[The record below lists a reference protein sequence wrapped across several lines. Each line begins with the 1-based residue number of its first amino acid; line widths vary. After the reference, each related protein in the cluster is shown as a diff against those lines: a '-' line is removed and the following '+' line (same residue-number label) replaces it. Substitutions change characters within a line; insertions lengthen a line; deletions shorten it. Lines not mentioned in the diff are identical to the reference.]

1 MPYGRFARRAAVGY
15 AYTAGLALNCWCLY
29 FEYIYS
35 VDLFTHK
42 TMRYSITILMV
53 ACFSVCYAQSD
64 IDQKLKELNIDLI
77 TPTAPVANY
86 AKAVRT
92 GNLIYLSGHGPTKA
106 DGKDI
111 IGKVGKDLT
120 TEQGIEAAKRTAI
133 SLISTLK
140 MELGG
145 DLSRV
150 KRIVKVNGWVNCTD
164 NFKDQPKVMN
174 GCSDL
179 LVAVFGQKGKH
190 ARTSLGTNALP
201 SNIAIEIEMI
211 VEVE

>member
-1 MPYGRFARRAAVGY
+1 MKY
-15 AYTAGLALNCWCLY
+15 AICL
-29 FEYIYS
+29 FLLI
-35 VDLFTHK
+35 
-42 TMRYSITILMV
+42 
-53 ACFSVCYAQSD
+53 CFSATYAQTD
-64 IDQKLKELNIDLI
+64 IDQKLKELNIELI

-111 IGKVGKDLT
+111 TGKVGKDLT

-179 LVAVFGQKGKH
+179 LVAIFGQKGKH

>member
-1 MPYGRFARRAAVGY
+1 MKYLIIVTLIVSFSTSYG
-15 AYTAGLALNCWCLY
+15 
-29 FEYIYS
+29 
-35 VDLFTHK
+35 
-42 TMRYSITILMV
+42 
-53 ACFSVCYAQSD
+53 QSE
-64 IDQKLKELNIDLI
+64 IDKKLKELGIELI
-77 TPTAPVANY
+77 TPTSPVANY

-111 IGKVGKDLT
+111 TGKVGKDLSV
-120 TEQGIEAAKRTAI
+120 EQGIEAAKRTAI
-133 SLISTLK
+133 SMLSTLK
-140 MELGG
+140 VELGG

-164 NFKDQPKVMN
+164 NFKEQPKVMN

-179 LVAVFGQKGKH
+179 LVAVFGTKGKH

-211 VEVE
+211 VEVD

>member
-1 MPYGRFARRAAVGY
+1 MRYLIAILLFSCTSMAYGQ
-15 AYTAGLALNCWCLY
+15 N
-29 FEYIYS
+29 S
-35 VDLFTHK
+35 VDE
-42 TMRYSITILMV
+42 
-53 ACFSVCYAQSD
+53 
-64 IDQKLKELNIDLI
+64 KLKELGIELI
-77 TPTAPVANY
+77 TPTNPVANY
-86 AKAVRT
+86 AKAVRI
-92 GNLIYLSGHGPTKA
+92 GNLVYLSGHGPTKA

-111 IGKVGKDLT
+111 TGKVGKDLT
-120 TEQGIEAAKRTAI
+120 AEQGIEAAKRTAI
-133 SLISTLK
+133 SLLSTLK

-164 NFKDQPKVMN
+164 AFKDQPKVMN

-179 LVAVFGQKGKH
+179 LVAVFGAKGKH

>member
-1 MPYGRFARRAAVGY
+1 
-15 AYTAGLALNCWCLY
+15 
-29 FEYIYS
+29 
-35 VDLFTHK
+35 
-42 TMRYSITILMV
+42 MRYLIAFFLITS
-53 ACFSVCYAQSD
+53 FSFSYAQND
-64 IDQKLKELNIDLI
+64 IDKKLKELGVELI
-77 TPTAPVANY
+77 TPTNPVANY

-111 IGKVGKDLT
+111 IGKVGKDLSV
-120 TEQGIEAAKRTAI
+120 EQGIEAAKRTAI
-133 SLISTLK
+133 SLLSTLK

-164 NFKDQPKVMN
+164 NFKEQPKVMN

>member
-1 MPYGRFARRAAVGY
+1 
-15 AYTAGLALNCWCLY
+15 
-29 FEYIYS
+29 
-35 VDLFTHK
+35 
-42 TMRYSITILMV
+42 MRYTITLLIAICLST
-53 ACFSVCYAQSD
+53 AYAQDSPD
-64 IDQKLKELNIDLI
+64 EKLKELGVALI
-77 TPTAPVANY
+77 VPTAPVANY

-111 IGKVGKDLT
+111 IGKVGKELT
-120 TEQGIEAAKRTAI
+120 VDQGIEAAKRTAI
-133 SLISTLK
+133 SLLSTLK
-140 MELGG
+140 VELGG

-164 NFKDQPKVMN
+164 DFKDQPKVMN

-179 LVAVFGQKGKH
+179 LVAVFGARGKH

-201 SNIAIEIEMI
+201 SNIAVEIEMI
-211 VEVE
+211 VEVD

>member
-1 MPYGRFARRAAVGY
+1 
-15 AYTAGLALNCWCLY
+15 
-29 FEYIYS
+29 
-35 VDLFTHK
+35 
-42 TMRYSITILMV
+42 MRYLIAVVLIIS
-53 ACFSVCYAQSD
+53 ASGSYAQTS
-64 IDQKLKELNIDLI
+64 IDDKLKELGIQLI
-77 TPTAPVANY
+77 TPTSPVANY

-111 IGKVGKDLT
+111 TGKVGKDLT
-120 TEQGIEAAKRTAI
+120 VEQGIEAAKRTAI

-164 NFKDQPKVMN
+164 TFKDQPKVMN

-179 LVAVFGQKGKH
+179 LVAVFGQNGKH

>member
-1 MPYGRFARRAAVGY
+1 
-15 AYTAGLALNCWCLY
+15 
-29 FEYIYS
+29 
-35 VDLFTHK
+35 
-42 TMRYSITILMV
+42 MRYFTTVLLCACISIV
-53 ACFSVCYAQSD
+53 YGQKS
-64 IDQKLKELNIDLI
+64 IDEKLKKLGIELIV
-77 TPTAPVANY
+77 PTKPIANY

-106 DGKDI
+106 DGTDFT
-111 IGKVGKDLT
+111 GKVGQDLT
-120 TEQGIEAAKRTAI
+120 LEEGVEAARRTAI
-133 SLISTLK
+133 SLLSTLK
-140 MELGG
+140 VELNG

-150 KRIVKVNGWVNCTD
+150 KKVVKINGWVNCPAD
-164 NFKDQPKVMN
+164 FKDQPKVMN

-179 LVAVFGQKGKH
+179 LVAVFGEKGKH

>member
-1 MPYGRFARRAAVGY
+1 
-15 AYTAGLALNCWCLY
+15 
-29 FEYIYS
+29 
-35 VDLFTHK
+35 
-42 TMRYSITILMV
+42 MRYFTLFLLL
-53 ACFSVCYAQSD
+53 ACVSTCYAQSS
-64 IDQKLKELNIDLI
+64 IDQKLKELGVELI
-77 TPTAPVANY
+77 TPTSPVANY
-86 AKAVRT
+86 VKAVRT
-92 GNLIYLSGHGPTKA
+92 GNLIYLSGHGPTRA

-111 IGKVGKDLT
+111 IGKVGKDLST
-120 TEQGIEAAKRTAI
+120 DQGIEAARRTAI
-133 SLISTLK
+133 SLLSTLK

-150 KRIVKVNGWVNCTD
+150 RRIVKVNGWVNCSD

-179 LVAVFGQKGKH
+179 LVAVFGDKGKH

-211 VEVE
+211 VEVD

>member
-1 MPYGRFARRAAVGY
+1 
-15 AYTAGLALNCWCLY
+15 
-29 FEYIYS
+29 
-35 VDLFTHK
+35 
-42 TMRYSITILMV
+42 MRYFFVIFLS
-53 ACFSVCYAQSD
+53 ACFSITCAQNSVD
-64 IDQKLKELNIDLI
+64 NKLKELGVELI

-111 IGKVGKDLT
+111 TGKVGKDLT
-120 TEQGIEAAKRTAI
+120 IEQGIEAAKRTAI
-133 SLISTLK
+133 SLLSTLK
-140 MELGG
+140 VELGG

-164 NFKDQPKVMN
+164 NFKDQPRVMN

-179 LVAVFGQKGKH
+179 LVAVFGSKGKH

>member
-1 MPYGRFARRAAVGY
+1 MKY
-15 AYTAGLALNCWCLY
+15 L
-29 FEYIYS
+29 
-35 VDLFTHK
+35 
-42 TMRYSITILMV
+42 ITIVLIV
-53 ACFSVCYAQSD
+53 SVSIAYGQND
-64 IDQKLKELNIDLI
+64 IDKKLKELGIELI
-77 TPTAPVANY
+77 TPTSPVANY

-111 IGKVGKDLT
+111 IGKVGKDLSV
-120 TEQGIEAAKRTAI
+120 EQGIEAAKRTAI

-150 KRIVKVNGWVNCTD
+150 KRIVKVNGWVNSTD
-164 NFKDQPKVMN
+164 NFKEQPKVMN

>member
-1 MPYGRFARRAAVGY
+1 
-15 AYTAGLALNCWCLY
+15 
-29 FEYIYS
+29 
-35 VDLFTHK
+35 
-42 TMRYSITILMV
+42 MRYFILFLSIICLSNT
-53 ACFSVCYAQSD
+53 YGQQS
-64 IDQKLKELNIDLI
+64 IDDKLKALGVELIV
-77 TPTAPVANY
+77 PTSPVANY

-111 IGKVGKDLT
+111 IGKVGKDLS
-120 TEQGIEAAKRTAI
+120 TEEGIEAAKRTAI
-133 SLISTLK
+133 SLLSTLK
-140 MELGG
+140 VELGG

-150 KRIVKVNGWVNCTD
+150 RRIVKVNGWVNCTD
-164 NFKDQPKVMN
+164 DFKDQPKVMN

-179 LVAVFGQKGKH
+179 LVAAFGPKGKH

-211 VEVE
+211 VEVD

>member
-1 MPYGRFARRAAVGY
+1 MRHLTTLLLSICISAAYGQA
-15 AYTAGLALNCWCLY
+15 
-29 FEYIYS
+29 
-35 VDLFTHK
+35 
-42 TMRYSITILMV
+42 TI
-53 ACFSVCYAQSD
+53 D
-64 IDQKLKELNIDLI
+64 EKLKKLGIELIV
-77 TPTAPVANY
+77 PTKPVANY

-106 DGKDI
+106 DGTDI
-111 IGKVGKDLT
+111 TGKVGQDLT
-120 TEQGIEAAKRTAI
+120 VEQGIEAAKRTAI

-140 MELGG
+140 MELNG
-145 DLSRV
+145 DLSKV
-150 KRIVKVNGWVNCTD
+150 KKVVKVNGWVNCAAD
-164 NFKDQPKVMN
+164 FKDQPKVMN

-179 LVAVFGQKGKH
+179 LVAVFGEKGKH

>member
-1 MPYGRFARRAAVGY
+1 MRY
-15 AYTAGLALNCWCLY
+15 ALLALFAFCLSTAY
-29 FEYIYS
+29 G
-35 VDLFTHK
+35 
-42 TMRYSITILMV
+42 
-53 ACFSVCYAQSD
+53 QSD
-64 IDQKLKELNIDLI
+64 IDKRLKELGIELM

-133 SLISTLK
+133 SLLSTLK
-140 MELGG
+140 AELGG

-150 KRIVKVNGWVNCTD
+150 RRIVKVNGWVNCTD
-164 NFKDQPKVMN
+164 TFKDQPKVMN

-179 LVAVFGQKGKH
+179 LVAVFGDKGKH

>member
-1 MPYGRFARRAAVGY
+1 
-15 AYTAGLALNCWCLY
+15 
-29 FEYIYS
+29 
-35 VDLFTHK
+35 
-42 TMRYSITILMV
+42 MRNFSCILLIL
-53 ACFSVCYAQSD
+53 CTSTLYAQNN
-64 IDQKLKELNIDLI
+64 IDEKLKELGVELI
-77 TPTAPVANY
+77 TPTSPVANY

-120 TEQGIEAAKRTAI
+120 VEQGIEAARRTAI
-133 SLISTLK
+133 SLLSTLK

-150 KRIVKVNGWVNCTD
+150 KRVVKVNGWVNCTD

-179 LVAVFGQKGKH
+179 LVAVFGAKGKH

>member
-1 MPYGRFARRAAVGY
+1 MILPKFD
-15 AYTAGLALNCWCLY
+15 
-29 FEYIYS
+29 F
-35 VDLFTHK
+35 
-42 TMRYSITILMV
+42 MRYFFI
-53 ACFSVCYAQSD
+53 FSLCSCLTAAYAQTS
-64 IDQKLKELNIDLI
+64 IDVKLQELGIELI
-77 TPTAPVANY
+77 NPTSPVANY
-86 AKAVRT
+86 VKAVRT
-92 GNLIYLSGHGPTKA
+92 GDLIYLSGHGPTRA
-106 DGKDI
+106 DGSDI
-111 IGKVGKDLT
+111 TGKVGQDLSAD
-120 TEQGIEAAKRTAI
+120 QGIDAARRTAI
-133 SLISTLK
+133 SLLSTLK

-179 LVAVFGQKGKH
+179 LVAVFGEKGKH

>member
-1 MPYGRFARRAAVGY
+1 
-15 AYTAGLALNCWCLY
+15 
-29 FEYIYS
+29 
-35 VDLFTHK
+35 
-42 TMRYSITILMV
+42 MRHCISILLI
-53 ACFSVCYAQSD
+53 ACITNVYAQQNP
-64 IDQKLKELNIDLI
+64 DQKLKELGIELI

-111 IGKVGKDLT
+111 VGKVGKDLK
-120 TEQGIEAAKRTAI
+120 TEEGVEAAKRTAI

-164 NFKDQPKVMN
+164 TFKDQPKVMN

-179 LVAVFGQKGKH
+179 LVAVFGEKGKH

-211 VEVE
+211 VEVD

>member
-1 MPYGRFARRAAVGY
+1 
-15 AYTAGLALNCWCLY
+15 
-29 FEYIYS
+29 
-35 VDLFTHK
+35 
-42 TMRYSITILMV
+42 MRPLIGSLLIL
-53 ACFSVCYAQSD
+53 CFSASYAQTS
-64 IDQKLKELNIDLI
+64 IDQKLKELGIELI

-92 GNLIYLSGHGPTKA
+92 GNLVYLSGHGPTKA

-111 IGKVGKDLT
+111 TGKVGKDLSV
-120 TEQGIEAAKRTAI
+120 EQGIEAAKRTAI
-133 SLISTLK
+133 SLLSTLK
-140 MELGG
+140 VELGG

-164 NFKDQPKVMN
+164 TFKDQPKVMN

-179 LVAVFGQKGKH
+179 LVAVFGQSGKH